1 MRQSAKYSGMN
12 KARGDSSVGRIPD
25 GHGDNGDGV
34 QGVGSGA
41 LGRGEHHVDCLGSVN
56 G

>member
-25 GHGDNGDGV
+25 GHGDNGD
-34 QGVGSGA
+34 VGSGA